1 MSETVKEKSEE
12 RSDAVIIRQQG
23 MFYNCYDENAYILSG
38 VTGYKARYTHS
49 GRYKC
54 GFPADSDKA
63 LEKVKKSLS
72 EHQISVCIYRNSDLV
87 FESAETNNEYSRFYS
102 QAHDSLVKMKQD
114 EADQAERDKVANVLS
129 ASEKNVKD
137 LDLMEDVL
145 DSYVVSVLLNE
156 HIKDKLD
163 DLSVKFPNYSYDALI
178 NYVLYKGIG
187 AINNFLND

>member
-1 MSETVKEKSEE
+1 MSETVKDKRDE

-38 VTGYKARYTHS
+38 VTGYKVRYTAS
-49 GRYKC
+49 GRFKC

-63 LEKVKKSLS
+63 IEKVKRSFS
-72 EHQISVCIYRNSDLV
+72 EHHVSVCVYRNNDLV
-87 FESAETNNEYSRFYS
+87 YESSETNNEYSRLYS

-114 EADQAERDKVANVLS
+114 EADQAEKAKTDQRPVDKKEVNS
-129 ASEKNVKD
+129 D
-137 LDLMEDVL
+137 PGYIDDIL

-178 NYVLYKGIG
+178 NYALYKGIC

>member
-1 MSETVKEKSEE
+1 MSETVKEKREE

-38 VTGYKARYTHS
+38 VTGYKVRYTAS
-49 GRYKC
+49 GRFKC

-63 LEKVKKSLS
+63 IEKVKRSFS
-72 EHQISVCIYRNSDLV
+72 EHHVSVCVYRNNDLV
-87 FESAETNNEYSRFYS
+87 YESSETNNEYSNLYCL
-102 QAHDSLVKMKQD
+102 AHDSLIKMKQD

-129 ASEKNVKD
+129 VSDKNVKD

-178 NYVLYKGIG
+178 NCVLYKGIC